1 MTKAQT
7 IKELRKKVAF
17 SCRILGFRGVTQGS
31 FGHVSVRIPG
41 TDRILIKSKGPD
53 EAALQFATDRDIITI
68 DINGKVIEAA
78 KGLDAPH
85 ETDMHLAVFKEREDV
100 QSVIHTHPDWVVAL
114 TASGKPLL
122 PIFAAYNPP
131 CMKLAVEGIPI
142 YPRSVTIVNEEL
154 GKDFMSVMG
163 EKNACLL
170 LGHGLTTAGRS
181 VEESTFISLNVFEL
195 ARLNYLAYAIGTPKA
210 VPERDIFE
218 YQERWAR
225 GTRRRLQGQS
235 TTGEPSFWRYY
246 KKLLQK

>member
-1 MTKAQT
+1 MTKAQS

-53 EAALQFATDRDIITI
+53 EAALQFATEKDIITI

-114 TASGKPLL
+114 TASEKPLL
-122 PIFAAYNPP
+122 PIFADVHVSTSVDHLERMLRDGRAAADNFRVYSGYAGWSAGQLDAEIARDDWYVVDPDTAFVFDADP
-131 CMKLAVEGIPI
+131 EKAWRQLL
-142 YPRSVTIVNEEL
+142 PRDPTRMTKKGS
-154 GKDFMSVMG
+154 
-163 EKNACLL
+163 
-170 LGHGLTTAGRS
+170 S
-181 VEESTFISLNVFEL
+181 VEKGVKSWHDEKGASRSGFF
-195 ARLNYLAYAIGTPKA
+195 
-210 VPERDIFE
+210 
-218 YQERWAR
+218 
-225 GTRRRLQGQS
+225 QG
-235 TTGEPSFWRYY
+235 
-246 KKLLQK
+246 